1 MRNRKIIISVLFC
14 WVIVGTFSAEA
25 QVIPDTL
32 TQLTDTVTNHQ
43 SKKKELNITLTTF
56 TPKPSA
62 AVKWA
67 IVPGLG
73 QVYNRKYWKL
83 PLVYGGFLGLGY
95 VIALNN
101 NHYLEYKT
109 AYRDIIDTDDNTNSF
124 VNFIPVGYTVET
136 VNKTWLA
143 SVLNQKKDSYWRYR
157 DMTILG
163 TLAFYALTIIDAYV
177 DAQMFDFDI
186 SPDLSFRVE
195 PSLIQNKYYN
205 TGAFGVRCQFNF

>member
-1 MRNRKIIISVLFC
+1 MRNWNIIISLLFC
-14 WVIVGTFSAEA
+14 GMIFGTFSAGA

-32 TQLTDTVTNHQ
+32 IQVTDTAANHQ
-43 SKKKELNITLTTF
+43 TKKKEATIIFSTF
-56 TPKPSA
+56 TPKPAA

-101 NHYLEYKT
+101 NHYHEYKT
-109 AYRDIIDTDDNTNSF
+109 AYIDIIDTDNNTNSF
-124 VNFIPVGYTVET
+124 VNFIPAGYTAAT

-143 SVLNQKKDSYWRYR
+143 SVLKQKKDSYWRYR

-163 TLAFYALTIIDAYV
+163 TVAFYALTIIDAYV

-186 SPDLSFRVE
+186 SPNLSFRVE
-195 PSLIQNKYYN
+195 PSLIQDKYYN
-205 TGAFGVRCQFNF
+205 FGTIGVRCQFNF